1 MVSDGCPT
9 INIGEV
15 APLLSIVLSVCLATP
30 TITNQS
36 EILTPFQ
43 TQYKAS
49 LKILSSRV
57 LKLCLKKMYTLE
69 YEKRVSRPKLTY
81 WIILAILFVFLI
93 ITVSVLIVF
102 KTLSIQ
108 RTTLNA
114 QNDKTSTVVPELTSN
129 SPGLFSYKMSLFKK
143 KVCNSVNMNIFSCRS
158 NNCDKF
164 FCKF

>member
-57 LKLCLKKMYTLE
+57 LKLCLK
-69 YEKRVSRPKLTY
+69 
-81 WIILAILFVFLI
+81 VFLGWPYI
-93 ITVSVLIVF
+93 EFGMGLIF
-102 KTLSIQ
+102 LI
-108 RTTLNA
+108 
-114 QNDKTSTVVPELTSN
+114 
-129 SPGLFSYKMSLFKK
+129 GLLL
-143 KVCNSVNMNIFSCRS
+143 
-158 NNCDKF
+158 
-164 FCKF
+164 